1 MVEEEVAVGAV
12 GEDSGTLT
20 ETTILSHPE
29 VVAVAGEDLV
39 EVIQTMMM
47 KAVVDL
53 AAPEVVLVVDLNH
66 PMKTEMMTTLG
77 EVSEEGGVDLEGTG
91 VALTQ
96 QETTIQD
103 LVAEEVVE
111 VLETEEVD
119 STQEVIMKTK
129 TLVVALAAREAV
141 EGLEVGVDLVLQ
153 MTMMKI
159 QEGLVIEGVVAGA
172 LETEEVDLTLWIM
185 ITKTRILVALV
196 AAEAVE
202 GLETEEVALVLQT
215 TMTMMMV
222 IPKDSV
228 AEEAVEVLVEAGED
242 LGPAAMME
250 RRAQTHVVVSGLEEA
265 ALVDSNHPTM
275 ETRKDLAVVVLVDLE
290 QRTTKTTGNPE
301 VVAEVGV
308 VEVAPAVVTMTTET
322 LTQQNSVLSI
332 LNYVLHLIICSCRF

>member
-196 AAEAVE
+196 ATEAVE
-202 GLETEEVALVLQT
+202 GLETEEVALVLQ
-215 TMTMMMV
+215 MTMMMV